1 MSAFLNFLVKWRKS
15 SGNRLFDLLVTAA
28 KPVKSMPDRRAMLEA
43 EEAQVEISFG
53 DVRTLAISGD
63 SLDKI
68 LVKSD
73 GSCSSE
79 ENADASIFHDG
90 DQPPLHLVE
99 CKYRILPGG
108 GSTKGLGAKA
118 LLDKVNGQI
127 QKTRMFLVGEKYC
140 PADGGF
146 LVTNH
151 DVAETLYDVIE
162 NERSGGASYDFDVGN
177 TEELKS
183 WLLMRGVRL

>member
-1 MSAFLNFLVKWRKS
+1 MSAFLDFLVKWRKS

-28 KPVKSMPDRRAMLEA
+28 KPVKDMPERRDMLEA
-43 EEAQVEISFG
+43 EKEQVAISFG

-68 LVKSD
+68 LVKPD
-73 GSCSSE
+73 GSGSSE

-90 DQPPLHLVE
+90 ELPPLHLVE

-108 GSTKGLGAKA
+108 GSSKGLGAKS
-118 LLDKVNGQI
+118 LLDKVNRQI
-127 QKTRMFLVGEKYC
+127 QKTRAFLADEKYM

-151 DVAETLYDVIE
+151 DVAETLYDVLE

-177 TEELKS
+177 TEGLKS
-183 WLLMRGVRL
+183 WLSMRGVKL

>member
-1 MSAFLNFLVKWRKS
+1 MSAFLDFLVKWRRS

-28 KPVKSMPDRRAMLEA
+28 KPVKDMPERRDMLEA
-43 EEAQVEISFG
+43 EKEQVAISFG

-63 SLDKI
+63 SLDKT
-68 LVKSD
+68 D
-73 GSCSSE
+73 GSGSSE

-90 DQPPLHLVE
+90 ELPPLHLVE

-108 GSTKGLGAKA
+108 GSSKGLGAKS
-118 LLDKVNGQI
+118 LLDKVNRQI
-127 QKTRMFLVGEKYC
+127 QKTRAFLADEKYR

-151 DVAETLYDVIE
+151 DVAETLYDVLE
-162 NERSGGASYDFDVGN
+162 NERSGGASYDFEVGN
-177 TEELKS
+177 TEGLKS
-183 WLLMRGVRL
+183 WLSMRGVKL